1 MPDRPSIVRSGFF
14 LPTALNK
21 ERRLANKNLT
31 LTQVSDVLGTLGY
44 MIALEN
50 ENLSSEDLYTMTGDL
65 EASIAALLAAAK
77 QKESEGA

>member
-1 MPDRPSIVRSGFF
+1 M
-14 LPTALNK
+14 
-21 ERRLANKNLT
+21 ANKNLT

-50 ENLSSEDLYTMTGDL
+50 ENLSSEDLYTMAGDL

-77 QKESEGA
+77 RKEIEGA